1 MTSNQKLSEKL
12 YFTTKLA
19 FGAGDMG
26 PALTANI
33 LVFFLLPFLTNV
45 AGLSPTL
52 AGSVLFVGKI
62 SDAINDP
69 IIGMMSD
76 RTLSKWGRRIPW
88 IIISAI
94 PFGCI
99 FFLQWIV
106 PNFSENSQENNTYLF
121 IYYLVIGIL
130 FNLFYT
136 AVNLP
141 YQALTPELTQDYNER
156 TSLNSF
162 RFSFS
167 IGASIFSLILAGII
181 FQVFQGSEQQKY
193 AILGLTCTIFSII
206 PLLWCPLIIK
216 ERGYQPLLTYKQR
229 KLFGYLLLVI
239 ITCLVI
245 YAISNFG
252 VNKSGE
258 KIFFSIIALLLSILI
273 GAMAWTLIK
282 GKNELH
288 LDDKL
293 GENEGEET
301 HQLTF
306 LEQLKIVFKNRAFL
320 FVVGIY
326 LCSWLAVQ
334 LTASILLFFVV
345 NWIGLPEASFPKV
358 AIAVQGTALI
368 MLFIWQK
375 ISEKLDKKI
384 VYFLGSI
391 IWIIAQIGLFLVQ
404 PGQIFL
410 LYFLA
415 TLAGCGVSVAYLIPW
430 SMIPD
435 VIDLD
440 ELETGKRREGIF
452 YGFMVLLQKFGLA
465 LGLFLVGIALDASGF
480 IKSVAG
486 EVPPTQP
493 ESALWAIRLVVAP
506 LPAIILTIGIVLA
519 YFYPITRDYH
529 AQIRLQLESRKHQ
542 PSESI

>member
-1 MTSNQKLSEKL
+1 MTSNQKVSEKL

-76 RTLSKWGRRIPW
+76 RTLTKWGRRIPW
-88 IIISAI
+88 IILSAI

-106 PNFSENSQENNTYLF
+106 PNFSENSDVNNTFLF
-121 IYYLVIGIL
+121 IYYLIIGVL

-136 AVNLP
+136 MVNLP

-193 AILGLTCTIFSII
+193 SILGLVCTIFSVI
-206 PLLWCPLIIK
+206 PLLWCCLIIK
-216 ERGYQPLLTYKQR
+216 ERGYQPLLTSKQ
-229 KLFGYLLLVI
+229 KKIIAYLLLAM
-239 ITCLVI
+239 LSYFVI
-245 YAISNFG
+245 YALINISLNI
-252 VNKSGE
+252 KSE
-258 KIFFSIIALLLSILI
+258 KIFFSLIAILLSILM
-273 GAMAWTLIK
+273 GAIAWTLIN
-282 GKNELH
+282 GKNEAH
-288 LDDKL
+288 LDYKL
-293 GENEGEET
+293 IENPEEET
-301 HQLTF
+301 HKLTF
-306 LEQLKIVFKNRAFL
+306 IQQLKIVFQNRAFL

-384 VYFLGSI
+384 VYFLGSS

-404 PGQIFL
+404 PGQTFL

-415 TLAGCGVSVAYLIPW
+415 ILAGCGVSVAYLIPW

-465 LGLFLVGIALDASGF
+465 LGLFLVGIVLDASGF
-480 IKSVAG
+480 IKTVAG
-486 EVPPTQP
+486 EALPTQP
-493 ESALWAIRLVVAP
+493 ESALWAIRLIVAP
-506 LPAIILTIGIVLA
+506 LPALILCIGIILA
-519 YFYPITRDYH
+519 YFYPITREYH
-529 AQIRLQLESRKHQ
+529 AQIRLQLEERKH
-542 PSESI
+542 

>member
-1 MTSNQKLSEKL
+1 MTSNQKISEKL

-19 FGAGDMG
+19 YGAGDMG

-45 AGLSPTL
+45 AGLNPSL
-52 AGSVLFVGKI
+52 AGSVLFIGKI

-69 IIGMMSD
+69 IIGILSD
-76 RTLSKWGRRIPW
+76 RTSTKWGRRIPW
-88 IIISAI
+88 IILSAI

-106 PNFSENSQENNTYLF
+106 PKFSENSGLNNTYLF
-121 IYYLVIGIL
+121 IYYLFIGVL

-136 AVNLP
+136 TVNLP

-181 FQVFQGSEQQKY
+181 FQIFQGSDQQKY
-193 AILGLTCTIFSII
+193 MILGLICTIFSII

-216 ERGYQPLLTYKQR
+216 ERGYQSLLTTKQR
-229 KLFGYLLLVI
+229 KTIGYLLLVI
-239 ITCLVI
+239 TTFLLI
-245 YAISNFG
+245 YAIINIAVNSN
-252 VNKSGE
+252 GE
-258 KIFFSIIALLLSILI
+258 KIFLGIIALLLSILI
-273 GAMAWTLIK
+273 GAIAWSLMIA
-282 GKNELH
+282 KNEPH

-293 GENEGEET
+293 IENNQDQSSQWGFV
-301 HQLTF
+301 Q
-306 LEQLKIVFKNRAFL
+306 QLKIVFQNKPFL

-375 ISEKLDKKI
+375 ISQKLDKKI
-384 VYFLGSI
+384 VYFLGSS

-404 PGQIFL
+404 PGQTFL

-415 TLAGCGVSVAYLIPW
+415 ILAGCGVSTAYLIPW

-480 IKSVAG
+480 IKTIAG
-486 EVPPTQP
+486 EAPPTQP
-493 ESALWAIRLVVAP
+493 DSALWAIRLVVAP
-506 LPAIILTIGIVLA
+506 LPAFILLIGIILA
-519 YFYPITRDYH
+519 YFYPITREYH
-529 AQIRLQLESRKHQ
+529 TQIRLKLEERK
-542 PSESI
+542 PLNLS